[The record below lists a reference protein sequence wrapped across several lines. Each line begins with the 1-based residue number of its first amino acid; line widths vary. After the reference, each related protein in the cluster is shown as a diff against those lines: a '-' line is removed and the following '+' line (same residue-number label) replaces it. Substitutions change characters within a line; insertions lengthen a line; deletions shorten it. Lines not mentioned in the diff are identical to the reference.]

1 MTNGQAVE
9 SVMRRVVWLGVLL
22 LLCACGGTVA
32 TPRATPSAT
41 RPRAGGTVST
51 GAATPATAVAA
62 SPRRAASPTASAP
75 AQVVQGT
82 GNAMSAPVTLPEGLG
97 FVRFTQPDQG
107 HFTVDLIAADGRPV
121 QLTVVEG
128 SGARLVPGAFSV
140 ARAGAYTFNVRATG
154 PWSIAVTTP
163 TDAEMDQAQ
172 PLPVTFSGQG
182 SGITPFFTAQGRG
195 IGVAVGYRGTGDLR
209 IFLTDGAVRTDVYAG
224 PGPMVPEPSLVEI
237 PGGCTCVFL
246 VDADGPWTITVT
258 PP

>member
-1 MTNGQAVE
+1 
-9 SVMRRVVWLGVLL
+9 MRRVVWLGVLL

-32 TPRATPSAT
+32 TPSATSPAT
-41 RPRAGGTVST
+41 RPRASGTVST
-51 GAATPATAVAA
+51 GAPTPAAAVAA
-62 SPRRAASPTASAP
+62 SPLRAVSPTASVP

-82 GNAMSAPVTLPEGLG
+82 GSGMSAPVTLPEGVG
-97 FVRFTQPDQG
+97 FVRFTQQGQG
-107 HFTVDLIAADGRPV
+107 HFTADLIAADGRPV

-128 SGARLVPGAFSV
+128 TGARMVPGAFSV

-163 TDAEMDQAQ
+163 TDAAMEQAH
-172 PLPVTFSGQG
+172 PLPVTFSSAG
-182 SGITPFFTAQGRG
+182 SGITPFFTAQGPG
-195 IGVAVGYRGTGDLR
+195 LSVAVGYSGTGDLR
-209 IFLTDGAVRTDVYAG
+209 IALTDGAVQTVVYAG
-224 PGPMVPEPSLVEI
+224 PGPVAPGPALVAI